1 VSEDKKRRD
10 DENARVEALFRY
22 RVIAPLLAPHECL
35 SLRERVAERAAA
47 PHMLP
52 NGDERTFS
60 SRTLWTWL
68 GLFRQGSIEALHPAY
83 RKDKGSM
90 RALSQKE
97 LDRAEVLRREV
108 PKRWT
113 STVLDILIRE
123 HTLSS
128 ETAPHR
134 ATLDRHLRARGASRR
149 QLAVLGEKRTR
160 KMRFDAFGDLWVGDY
175 HEGPLVLCPDG
186 RTTKAKL
193 GAFIDHKT
201 RYPVADRWYLNE
213 ELATLRD
220 TLLRALLRFG
230 PPKVAYTDRGAVYR
244 AEQLAY
250 SLAALQSHLVHSRPY
265 YSQGRGVIER
275 WWQLADAFQAEIEAQ
290 QELVTIHELNR
301 LWEAFRTLRY
311 LEQVHSDLG
320 TTPAQAISQVVCRP
334 LDPAVAR
341 ELFLVRADREVHK
354 KDGCVSVEGRRFL
367 CDASLRGRKITVRYD
382 PRDLSSVL
390 VFVDG
395 VRRGRALPQPI
406 GPLDDPPPPTPPK
419 GPKTDYLALL
429 RADYDR
435 RLMQQA
441 RPVAYADLGTLDPG
455 FDQSRFLSVFADLTQ
470 ARLRDAEAKEV
481 HAFWVSFGPLPEKL
495 VRLALDHAVR
505 LRGTGRHVRVYLAL
519 LRTFILHRIQDPTTK
534 ED

>member
-1 VSEDKKRRD
+1 
-10 DENARVEALFRY
+10 
-22 RVIAPLLAPHECL
+22 
-35 SLRERVAERAAA
+35 
-47 PHMLP
+47 M
-52 NGDERTFS
+52 
-60 SRTLWTWL
+60 
-68 GLFRQGSIEALHPAY
+68 
-83 RKDKGSM
+83 
-90 RALSQKE
+90 
-97 LDRAEVLRREV
+97 
-108 PKRWT
+108 
-113 STVLDILIRE
+113 
-123 HTLSS
+123 
-128 ETAPHR
+128 
-134 ATLDRHLRARGASRR
+134 
-149 QLAVLGEKRTR
+149 
-160 KMRFDAFGDLWVGDY
+160 
-175 HEGPLVLCPDG
+175 
-186 RTTKAKL
+186 AKL

-201 RYPVADRWYLNE
+201 RYPVADRWYLDE
-213 ELATLRD
+213 ELGSLRD

-230 PPKVAYTDRGAVYR
+230 PPKVVYTDRGSVYR

-290 QELVTIHELNR
+290 TELCSIHELNR
-301 LWEAFRTLRY
+301 LWESFRTLRY
-311 LEQVHSDLG
+311 LDAVHSDLG
-320 TTPAQAISQVVCRP
+320 IAPAHAIKEVVAHP

-406 GPLDDPPPPTPPK
+406 GPLADPPQKTPTQ
-419 GPKTDYLALL
+419 GPVTDYLALV

-435 RLMQQA
+435 RLLSEA
-441 RPVAYADLGTLDPG
+441 CPVAYADLGGLDPG
-455 FDQSRFLSVFADLTQ
+455 FDLSRFCTVLADLTL
-470 ARLRDAEAKEV
+470 ARLRGAEAQEAQ
-481 HAFWVSFGPLPEKL
+481 AFWASFGPLPEKL
-495 VRLALDHAVR
+495 VRTALAQAVS

-519 LRTFILHRIQDPTTK
+519 LRTFVLERIKDPTPK